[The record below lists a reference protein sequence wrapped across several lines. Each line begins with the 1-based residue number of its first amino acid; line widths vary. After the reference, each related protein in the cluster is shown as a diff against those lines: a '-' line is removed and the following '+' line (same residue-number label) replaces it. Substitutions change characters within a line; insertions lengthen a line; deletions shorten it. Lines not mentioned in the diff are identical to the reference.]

1 MHRICAAIVAAA
13 LGLGLMACAQAK
25 SANPLSPS
33 VAGPIPGVNITAP
46 QTLAPAPGAEIVQSG
61 EPVSLLIENPT
72 TSGERP
78 IWLSIELGADGAFQQ
93 VLHQA
98 DRVTPGEGGRT
109 SYRIPT
115 LLGAGYTYHW
125 RVRAQDGANTGPWS
139 SATSFRVVE
148 PVVIEPPTPLE
159 PIGNITTITP
169 VFKIRNG
176 QMSNTSNVVY
186 RVEVGSAPDPGAIVA
201 VLTVAPDPSG
211 ITSIAVGNVP
221 YGTTYYWRA
230 YATDGVTTSG
240 FSNVVSFR
248 TPNPPAGGGG
258 GGGGG
263 TGGGGGGGGGGGT
276 GTGQRTP
283 NPGPGQRLPLPGY
296 GAGVVSDVAGQ
307 HPAALRNSCQDQGGT
322 WEFMDRVVDRL
333 RTFDSR
339 WGYNGKRGNTSDP
352 SHDIV
357 DYNYGSQ
364 PDEGTTEVYIVDVM
378 VGHCGG
384 NPGPAWID
392 QTEVTY
398 NAGTIGRWTS
408 RGRF

>member
-1 MHRICAAIVAAA
+1 MHRISAAICAAG
-13 LGLGLMACAQAK
+13 LGLGLIGCAQAK

-33 VAGPIPGVNITAP
+33 VAGPIPGVDISAP
-46 QTLAPAPGAEIVQSG
+46 QTLEPAPGAEIVQSG
-61 EPVSLLIENPT
+61 DPVRLLIQNPT

-78 IWLSIELGADGAFQQ
+78 LWLSIELAGDTAFQQ

-98 DRVTPGEGGRT
+98 DRVTPSVTGRT
-109 SYRIPT
+109 VHT
-115 LLGAGYTYHW
+115 LPSLLVAGYTYHW

-139 SATSFRVVE
+139 ATTSFRVVE
-148 PVVIEPPTPLE
+148 PVVLEPPTPME
-159 PIGNITTITP
+159 PIGNISSITP

-176 QMSNTSNVVY
+176 RMSTATNVVY
-186 RVEVGSAPDPGAIVA
+186 RIEVGSAPDPGSIVA
-201 VLTVAPDPSG
+201 VLTATPDPSG
-211 ITSIAVGNVP
+211 VTSIAVGNVP
-221 YGTTYYWRA
+221 YATTYYWRT

-248 TPNPPAGGGG
+248 TPDAPGGGGG

-263 TGGGGGGGGGGGT
+263 TGGGGGGGGGGT

-283 NPGPGQRLPLPGY
+283 NPGAGQRLPLPGY
-296 GAGVVSDVAGQ
+296 GAGVVNDIAAQ
-307 HPAALRNSCQDQGGT
+307 HPNALRNSCQEHGGS
-322 WEFMDRVVDRL
+322 WEFMDRLVDRL
-333 RTFDSR
+333 RTMDTR

-352 SHDIV
+352 SMDIV

-364 PDEGTTEVYIVDVM
+364 PDEGTTEVYIIDIM
-378 VGHCGG
+378 VGHCGS

-392 QTEVTY
+392 QTEATR

>member
-1 MHRICAAIVAAA
+1 MPRVRA
-13 LGLGLMACAQAK
+13 LALVVSVGMALTGCEQAK

-46 QTLAPAPGAEIVQSG
+46 QSLEPAPGAEIVQGG
-61 EPVSLLIENPT
+61 EPVTLLIQNPT
-72 TSGERP
+72 TNGERP
-78 IWLSIELGADGAFQQ
+78 IWLSLELASDAAFQQ

-109 SYRIPT
+109 SYRIPS
-115 LLGAGYTYHW
+115 LLGAGFTYYW

-139 SATSFRVVE
+139 TAASFRVVQ
-148 PVVIEPPTPLE
+148 PVVLEPPAPLE

-176 QMSNTSNVVY
+176 RIEGTTNVVY
-186 RVEVGSAPDPGAIVA
+186 RIEVGSAPDPGSIVA
-201 VLTVAPDPSG
+201 VLTAAPDPSG
-211 ITSIAVGNVP
+211 ITSVAVGNVP

-230 YATDGVTTSG
+230 YATDGVTTSA

-248 TPNPPAGGGG
+248 TPNAPT

-263 TGGGGGGGGGGGT
+263 TGGGGTGGGGTGGGGT

-283 NPGPGQRLPLPGY
+283 NPPAGQRLGLPGY
-296 GAGVVSDVAGQ
+296 GAGVVNDVAAQ
-307 HPAALRNSCQDQGGT
+307 YPSAMRNSCQDHGGT
-322 WEFMDRVVDRL
+322 WEFMDRLVDRL
-333 RTFDSR
+333 RTFDTR

-352 SHDIV
+352 SHDVV

-364 PDEGTTEVYIVDVM
+364 ADEGTTEVYIIDVIS
-378 VGHCGG
+378 GHCGS

-392 QTEVTY
+392 QTDATRSS
-398 NAGTIGRWTS
+398 GTIGRWTS

>member
-1 MHRICAAIVAAA
+1 
-13 LGLGLMACAQAK
+13 MACAQAK

-33 VAGPIPGVNITAP
+33 VAGPIPGVDITAP

-61 EPVSLLIENPT
+61 EPVNLLIQNPT
-72 TSGERP
+72 SNGERP
-78 IWLSIELGADGAFQQ
+78 LWLSIELAGDAAFQQ

-98 DRVTPGEGGRT
+98 DRVTPSETGRT
-109 SYRIPT
+109 VYTLPS

-139 SATSFRVVE
+139 ATTSFRVVE
-148 PVVIEPPTPLE
+148 PVVLEPPTPME
-159 PIGNITTITP
+159 PIGNISTITP

-176 QMSNTSNVVY
+176 RMSTTTNVVY
-186 RVEVGSAPDPGAIVA
+186 RIEVGSAPDPGAIVA
-201 VLTVAPDPSG
+201 VLTAVPDPSG
-211 ITSIAVGNVP
+211 VTSIAVGNVP
-221 YGTTYYWRA
+221 YATTYYWRT
-230 YATDGVTTSG
+230 YATDGVTTSA
-240 FSNVVSFR
+240 FSSVVSFR
-248 TPNPPAGGGG
+248 TPSAPGGG

-263 TGGGGGGGGGGGT
+263 TGGGGGGGGT

-283 NPGPGQRLPLPGY
+283 NPGAGQRLPLPGY
-296 GAGVVSDVAGQ
+296 GAGVVNDIAAQ
-307 HPAALRNSCQDQGGT
+307 HPNALRNSCQEQGGS
-322 WEFMDRVVDRL
+322 WEFMDRLVDRL
-333 RTFDSR
+333 RTMDTR

-352 SHDIV
+352 SMDIV

-378 VGHCGG
+378 VGHCGS

-392 QTEVTY
+392 QTETTR
-398 NAGTIGRWTS
+398 NAGTIGRWTG

>member
-1 MHRICAAIVAAA
+1 MA
-13 LGLGLMACAQAK
+13 LTGCEQAK

-46 QTLAPAPGAEIVQSG
+46 QSLEPAPGAEIVQGG
-61 EPVSLLIENPT
+61 EPVTLLIQNPT
-72 TSGERP
+72 TNGERP
-78 IWLSIELGADGAFQQ
+78 IWLSLELASDAAFQQ

-109 SYRIPT
+109 SYRIPS
-115 LLGAGYTYHW
+115 LLGAGFTYYW

-139 SATSFRVVE
+139 TAASFRVVQ
-148 PVVIEPPTPLE
+148 PVVLEPPAPLE

-176 QMSNTSNVVY
+176 RIEGTTNVVY
-186 RVEVGSAPDPGAIVA
+186 RIEVGSAPDPGSIVA
-201 VLTVAPDPSG
+201 VLTAAPDPSG
-211 ITSIAVGNVP
+211 ITSVAVGNVP

-230 YATDGVTTSG
+230 YATDGVTTSA

-248 TPNPPAGGGG
+248 TPNAPT

-263 TGGGGGGGGGGGT
+263 TGGGGTGGGGTGGGGT

-283 NPGPGQRLPLPGY
+283 NPPAGQRLGLPGY
-296 GAGVVSDVAGQ
+296 GAGVVNDVAAQ
-307 HPAALRNSCQDQGGT
+307 YPSAMRNSCQDHGGT
-322 WEFMDRVVDRL
+322 WEFMDRLVDRL
-333 RTFDSR
+333 RTFDTR

-352 SHDIV
+352 SHDVV

-364 PDEGTTEVYIVDVM
+364 ADEGTTEVYIIDVIS
-378 VGHCGG
+378 GHCGS

-392 QTEVTY
+392 QTDATRSS
-398 NAGTIGRWTS
+398 GTIGRWTS